1 MPSKSSH
8 KSHPEIIVLI
18 VSMAAFA
25 AFVFCGEFAVRQQ
38 KAPPKSI
45 ADDAAKAPTST
56 LSSSSPASPASLSNS
71 PAQQYYQDDQSGAD
85 KDSSLLGHVTKSH
98 SLKSEH
104 AESQSKTKASSNLAS
119 LSIPPSTLPPSSL
132 PSSSQ
137 NTVPEAL
144 NQKGEAEAETAMLNS
159 LPSAVPGSPESAEGP
174 GPGMLESSENQSFVQ
189 PKLIAVV
196 AKSRFA
202 QKAQQNHAVLPA
214 GEDAAHATV
223 MRLYGATFI
232 AKPGLKLPPYA
243 VFEAPAQVRSYQK
256 TLPLKRLK
264 VGRYNVVLQTEA
276 LNAFSEAEKEAAQ
289 YKLRISPVG
298 DIASLRSYEDTAYI
312 WHKYLEKGLNY
323 WVANHKVKSQEAR
336 RILAL
341 PPRAQLNAV
350 LALEEKGLYLHANH
364 IHSIMNLAAPPGG
377 SQHISGLAM
386 DIEEHQNPKVRE
398 ILNRHGFFQTVLHD
412 SPHFIF
418 LGRKTEELADL
429 GLVSVLSNGRQYWIP
444 DIPPV
449 VVAAAPVQLP
459 LKPRS
464 AKSRL
469 ASLAARKKSNKA
481 VAPAKPVAASKES
494 EPPQSF

>member
-1 MPSKSSH
+1 
-8 KSHPEIIVLI
+8 
-18 VSMAAFA
+18 MAAFA
-25 AFVFCGEFAVRQQ
+25 AFVFCGEFAVRQH
-38 KAPPKSI
+38 KTPPISVSVDASRAPAPS
-45 ADDAAKAPTST
+45 AAPLPPSPAA
-56 LSSSSPASPASLSNS
+56 SSSGQPNS
-71 PAQQYYQDDQSGAD
+71 QSQQNSQAGQARAD
-85 KDSSLLGHVTKSH
+85 KDSSLLGHVTKTQ
-98 SLKSEH
+98 SLEKS
-104 AESQSKTKASSNLAS
+104 KLAS
-119 LSIPPSTLPPSSL
+119 LPPSPVALPQSTQSEGITP
-132 PSSSQ
+132 
-137 NTVPEAL
+137 
-144 NQKGEAEAETAMLNS
+144 KGEAEAETALLN
-159 LPSAVPGSPESAEGP
+159 AVPSPSSSGSETLLGP
-174 GPGMLESSENQSFVQ
+174 GPGMLESVEDQSFVQ

-202 QKAQQNHAVLPA
+202 QKAQQNQAVLPA

-223 MRLYGATFI
+223 MRLYGATFV

-256 TLPLKRLK
+256 TLPLKRMK

-276 LNAFSEAEKEAAQ
+276 LDAFNEAEKEAAQ
-289 YKLRISPVG
+289 NKLRISPVG

-323 WVANHKVKSQEAR
+323 WVANHKVKPQEAR

-418 LGRKTEELADL
+418 LGRKAEELANL
-429 GLVSVLSNGRQYWIP
+429 GLISVFSNGRQYWIP

-449 VVAAAPVQLP
+449 VAAAAPVQLP
-459 LKPRS
+459 FKPRA
-464 AKSRL
+464 AKSKW
-469 ASLAARKKSNKA
+469 ASLVARKKSGKSQPPTKA
-481 VAPAKPVAASKES
+481 ANAVKEQ
-494 EPPQSF
+494 EPTQSF

>member
-1 MPSKSSH
+1 MPSNSAH

-38 KAPPKSI
+38 KTPPISVSV
-45 ADDAAKAPTST
+45 DAAGAPSTSVA
-56 LSSSSPASPASLSNS
+56 LSSPSPVASSFDQSKSQS
-71 PAQQYYQDDQSGAD
+71 QQYSQAGEAGAD
-85 KDSSLLGHVTKSH
+85 KDSSLLGHVTKTQS
-98 SLKSEH
+98 SRKS
-104 AESQSKTKASSNLAS
+104 KLAS
-119 LSIPPSTLPPSSL
+119 LPPSTVNLPQST
-132 PSSSQ
+132 Q
-137 NTVPEAL
+137 TEGIVP
-144 NQKGEAEAETAMLNS
+144 KSEAEGETALLNS
-159 LPSAVPGSPESAEGP
+159 VPSPSTSTSQSPEGP
-174 GPGMLESSENQSFVQ
+174 GPGMLESGEDQSFVQ

-202 QKAQQNHAVLPA
+202 QKAQQNNAVLPA

-223 MRLYGATFI
+223 MRLYGATFV

-256 TLPLKRLK
+256 TLPLKRMK

-312 WHKYLEKGLNY
+312 WHKYLEKGLNF
-323 WVANHKVKSQEAR
+323 WVANHKVKPQEAR

-418 LGRKTEELADL
+418 LGRKAEELADL
-429 GLVSVLSNGRQYWIP
+429 GLISVFSNGRQYWIP

-449 VVAAAPVQLP
+449 VAAAAPVQLP
-459 LKPRS
+459 FKPRT
-464 AKSRL
+464 AKSKW
-469 ASLAARKKSNKA
+469 ASLVARKKSGKSQPPTKSANA
-481 VAPAKPVAASKES
+481 VKEQ
-494 EPPQSF
+494 EPTQAF